1 MARFTSQSGQPVQ
14 QGKGQ
19 MKVIELKAVFAH
31 VHTHTPK
38 PQQVLHP
45 LCGCLVKGV
54 IDVLL
59 LLSFFF
65 FYIFILFKIHSSLNT

>member
-54 IDVLL
+54 IDLL

-65 FYIFILFKIHSSLNT
+65 FTFLYFLKFILL